1 MAKRELI
8 GIGMMKVSAEPGEQL
23 VAPNLGSCLGLAAYD
38 PVAKIGG
45 MIHCLLPLS
54 TSDPAKAQA
63 NPCTYVDTGVV
74 QLLNAL
80 LALGA
85 TKSRLVLTVAGGA
98 NINDPNNV
106 FAIGS
111 KNYTVLRKVLWKNNL
126 LIKGEHVGE
135 GSSRTISL
143 DIDSGRVWVKTEGQE
158 IQLA

>member
-1 MAKRELI
+1 MSRRELI
-8 GIGMMKVSAEPGEQL
+8 GIGMMSISDQADDQL

-38 PVAKIGG
+38 PVTKIGG

-54 TSDPAKAQA
+54 SSDPAKAKD

-74 QLLNAL
+74 HLLNSL
-80 LALGA
+80 LAKGA
-85 TKSRLVLTVAGGA
+85 DKKRLVISVAGGA
-98 NINDPNNV
+98 NINDPNKV
-106 FAIGS
+106 FQIGS

-135 GSSRTISL
+135 GTSRTISL
-143 DIDSGRVWVKTEGQE
+143 DIATGKVVVKTEGQE